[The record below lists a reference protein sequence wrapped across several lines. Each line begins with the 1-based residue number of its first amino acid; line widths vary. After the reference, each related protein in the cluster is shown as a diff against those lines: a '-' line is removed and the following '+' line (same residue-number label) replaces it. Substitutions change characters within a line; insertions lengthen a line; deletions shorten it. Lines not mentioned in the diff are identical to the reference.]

1 MSKKK
6 ELLAIGA
13 TAASCAAAAA
23 GYSFFKNENKPDHD
37 QPNKKLIE
45 SAKDTIV
52 EKEVRTASA
61 AFEYDEEEGDII
73 GGEKASIYRGPSDNA
88 NIQQTGRDKAGIA
101 GEDMMVAGLVQD
113 ASAALD
119 MDYSCTDLRDDA
131 TIQQTGGLRDEA
143 TIKQTGGF
151 RDDATIQQTGGFR
164 DEATIKQTGGFRDDA
179 TIQQTGGWRDEATIQ
194 QKDEVMP
201 DQRGGGG
208 KPPCVIQ

>member
-23 GYSFFKNENKPDHD
+23 GYSFFKNENKPAD

-119 MDYSCTDLRDDA
+119 MDYSCTELRDDA
-131 TIQQTGGLRDEA
+131 TIQ
-143 TIKQTGGF
+143 QTGGF

-164 DEATIKQTGGFRDDA
+164 DDA
-179 TIQQTGGWRDEATIQ
+179 TIQQTGG
-194 QKDEVMP
+194 KDTEKK
-201 DQRGGGG
+201 DG
-208 KPPCVIQ
+208 KDSLSPNFG

>member
-23 GYSFFKNENKPDHD
+23 GYSFFKNENKPD

-119 MDYSCTDLRDDA
+119 MDYSCTELRDDA
-131 TIQQTGGLRDEA
+131 TIQ
-143 TIKQTGGF
+143 QTGGF

-164 DEATIKQTGGFRDDA
+164 DDATIQQTGGFRDDA
-179 TIQQTGGWRDEATIQ
+179 AIQQTGG
-194 QKDEVMP
+194 KDTEKK
-201 DQRGGGG
+201 DG
-208 KPPCVIQ
+208 KDSLSPNFG

>member
-151 RDDATIQQTGGFR
+151 RDDATIQQTR
-164 DEATIKQTGGFRDDA
+164 GFRDDA
-179 TIQQTGGWRDEATIQ
+179 TIQQ
-194 QKDEVMP
+194 
-201 DQRGGGG
+201 RGGGG
-208 KPPCVIQ
+208 SPPCVIQ